1 MPLHRNESS
10 NEKTMTQKGQAV
22 YVKENYMLSRERA
35 TVYTQLST
43 DPQNPMT
50 MPEILF
56 KGKGV
61 RMDIN
66 PPQNM
71 KVQFA
76 PVSVLISL
84 IIYSY
89 ELNICSY
96 ELKGIV

>member
-1 MPLHRNESS
+1 MPLHRNECS

-43 DPQNPMT
+43 DPQNPMP
-50 MPEILF
+50 MPEIF
-56 KGKGV
+56 V

-84 IIYSY
+84 II
-89 ELNICSY
+89 CS
-96 ELKGIV
+96 